1 VMGELALT
9 RRELQKEERRK
20 QILAAALKVF
30 TEKGYHAANVSD
42 VAAEAGV
49 SQGTIYWYF
58 DSKEALFQAAV
69 LSVFDEWGQEATE
82 AILAQPTA
90 RGKLEALFQGMESLG
105 EQMEGLFMLFL
116 GYWASSPDRARAGQW
131 WLDLLCEY
139 KNIVADIIGEGVRNG
154 EFRAVDPEALA
165 WSLLATYDG
174 LAAYGMLLP
183 DLDLVRTSRA
193 FAETLLRG
201 LEADS

>member
-1 VMGELALT
+1 MIEEPAPT
-9 RRELQKEERRK
+9 KRELQKEERRK

-30 TEKGYHAANVSD
+30 SEKGYHAANVSD

-58 DSKEALFQAAV
+58 ESKEELARAAI
-69 LSVFDEWGQEATE
+69 LSVFDEWGQEAME

-90 RGKLEALFQGMESLG
+90 RGKLEALFRGIESLG
-105 EQMEGLFMLFL
+105 EQMDGLFMLFL
-116 GYWASSPDRARAGQW
+116 GYWASSPDRAQAGQW
-131 WLDLLCEY
+131 WLDLLLEY
-139 KNIVADIIGEGVRNG
+139 KSIVAGIIAEGVQNG
-154 EFRAVDPEALA
+154 EFRTVDPEALA

-174 LAAYGMLLP
+174 LAAYGMLVP

-193 FAETLLRG
+193 FAETVLRG
-201 LEADS
+201 LEVDS